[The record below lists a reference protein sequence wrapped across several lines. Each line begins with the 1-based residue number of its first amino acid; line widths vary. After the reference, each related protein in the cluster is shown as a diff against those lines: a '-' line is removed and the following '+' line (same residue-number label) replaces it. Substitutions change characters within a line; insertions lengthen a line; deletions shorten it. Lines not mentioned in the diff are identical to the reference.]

1 MVLNWIGRLISGRL
15 SYTGIDLVDTL
26 NWHVYLF
33 SAPRAHDPECGFG
46 HCNEERAYFGV

>member
-1 MVLNWIGRLISGRL
+1 MGRLISGSL

-26 NWHVYLF
+26 NWHFVYLF
-33 SAPRAHDPECGFG
+33 SAPRAHDPECRFG